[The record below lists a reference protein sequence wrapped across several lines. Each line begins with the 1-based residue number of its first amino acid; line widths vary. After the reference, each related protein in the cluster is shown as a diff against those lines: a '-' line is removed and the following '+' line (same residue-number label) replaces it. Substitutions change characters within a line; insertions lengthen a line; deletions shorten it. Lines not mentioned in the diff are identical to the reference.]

1 MTEWRASGI
10 ILAKRRDRGALRLA
24 IKTSDLHFMG
34 LHAVGPRLIP
44 CVCRDRALVICLAR
58 MVQRRDLIRVSG
70 TIEHCARPNNPIIKH
85 DLELRVRAASA
96 PRRLNRLRQLLR
108 LDI

>member
-1 MTEWRASGI
+1 MMEWRASGI

-24 IKTSDLHFMG
+24 IKTSDLHFRG

-44 CVCRDRALVICLAR
+44 CICRDRALVIRLAR
-58 MVQRRDLIRVSG
+58 MVQRRDLICVSG

-85 DLELRVRAASA
+85 GLELRVQDVSV
-96 PRRLNRLRQLLR
+96 PTRLNRVRRLLR
-108 LDI
+108 LKL